1 MSGNYLE
8 NRCGHVVL
16 VDTYGPSASRLAPA
30 FEAAG
35 YVPVRVQST
44 AQTPKLYRGYP
55 DPFPYPFEF
64 MHRGSLDETVSEI
77 APLHPVAV
85 IAGCDHGVEFADALS
100 EALNPLTGAPT
111 NGTALSAARRDK
123 YLMIERIKQ
132 CGLRGARQIRVE
144 SESQLR
150 EWHTQLGG
158 MAILKPLRSAAN
170 DGVTWCRTADDSVR
184 AFRQLNGR
192 ENVVNLPNDGV
203 VAQEYLVGAEY
214 LVNTVSR
221 DGLHHV
227 CDIWKTHRISAN
239 GVSDLVVACQILPA
253 TGEIQDQLVPYALD
267 VLDALEIRHGA
278 GHIEIKMTPDGP
290 CLIEVGA
297 RVAGQDLPGYT
308 AMAIGESQTE
318 WTVDAYTNPGR
329 FKQRHGRPYELRR
342 SIAWALM
349 VSPRSGVL
357 VSYRA
362 LDAIKQLESFYDMRL
377 LIKPGQRLRR
387 TIDDSTY
394 PVSLTLM
401 HEVDEIVLR
410 DLATLR
416 YLDGEGF
423 YELADDPQ
431 PPNQSLSP
439 AKGSTS

>member
-1 MSGNYLE
+1 MNHPPHE
-8 NRCGHVVL
+8 NTRGYVVL

-30 FEAAG
+30 FQAAG
-35 YVPVRVQST
+35 YLPIRVQST
-44 AQTPKLYRGYP
+44 PETPKLYRNCP
-55 DPFPYPFEF
+55 DPFPFEFEF
-64 MHRGSLDETVSEI
+64 MYRGSLDETVSDVL
-77 APLHPVAV
+77 PFRPVAV

-100 EALNPLTGAPT
+100 EALHPLTGAPT

-123 YLMIERIKQ
+123 YLMIERIKD
-132 CGLRGARQIRVE
+132 CGLRGARQIKVR
-144 SESQLR
+144 SEDQLR
-150 EWHTQLGG
+150 DWHAQLGG

-170 DGVTWCRTADDSVR
+170 DGVTWCPTPEDSLL
-184 AFRQLNGR
+184 AFRRLNGR

-203 VAQEYLVGAEY
+203 VAQEYLIGAEY

-239 GVSDLVVACQILPA
+239 GVADLVVACQILPS

-267 VLDALEIRHGA
+267 VLDALDIRYGA

-308 AMAIGESQTE
+308 AMAVGESQTE
-318 WTVDAYTNPGR
+318 WMVDAYINPDR
-329 FKQRHGRPYELRR
+329 FKQRHGRPYELARNV
-342 SIAWALM
+342 AWALM
-349 VSPRSGVL
+349 VAPRSGVL
-357 VSYRA
+357 AGYRG
-362 LDAIKQLESFYDMRL
+362 LEAIKELESFCDMRL
-377 LIKPGQRLRR
+377 LVKPGQQLHR

-394 PVSLTLM
+394 PISLTLM
-401 HEVDEIVLR
+401 HAIDEVLLR

-423 YELADDPQ
+423 YELADD
-431 PPNQSLSP
+431 
-439 AKGSTS
+439 A